1 MAVGILCSGNNQVV
15 SMQAPVV
22 FESGKNSFAGT
33 KGENSPSAIEA
44 NAVLQ
49 KRFGES
55 YQRTSMLQNL

>member
-1 MAVGILCSGNNQVV
+1 
-15 SMQAPVV
+15 MQAPVV